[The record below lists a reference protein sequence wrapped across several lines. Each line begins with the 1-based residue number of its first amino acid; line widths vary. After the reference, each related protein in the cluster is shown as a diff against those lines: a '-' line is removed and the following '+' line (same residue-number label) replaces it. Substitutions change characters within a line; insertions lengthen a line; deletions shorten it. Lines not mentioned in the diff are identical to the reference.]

1 MTKSGTIP
9 QPRGWVMDVLDQF
22 LGSRDRIANGVSL
35 ESFRQGFLVD
45 VTCGL
50 GAVESEV
57 NDTSL
62 FGE

>member
-1 MTKSGTIP
+1 
-9 QPRGWVMDVLDQF
+9 MDVLDQF